1 MEQKSKIII
10 LGLVIFLVASLFL
23 FVQASSVKQQLER
36 ERDELK
42 TENTS
47 LTAKMDKLTSA
58 LRAYESKIG
67 SLNSELERV
76 MQDKADL
83 EKKYE
88 LADQARQELIEKL
101 KARRE
106 EAPVVRE
113 EPRPTYTPQNND
125 DYWADVLK
133 AKADLEAQ
141 LSRLK
146 DLQISNEQLQR
157 GKANFDL
164 ELNSLKREKDDL
176 VRQLEYNKRLLDGM
190 AQELVRE
197 KNDKSKIEDTY
208 KTIRSE
214 NAVLTRQI
222 SSLNTRKVDLEKGL
236 QELKTEKAAL
246 ERRVSEMESML
257 NDKLGQID
265 NLKDKIDVIK
275 SGVPVEEKSEPV
287 QLPQIIV
294 KPKPSAKGR
303 SEDSG
308 GALVGRIMAVNKE
321 NNFVIIDLGSEAGV
335 KARDNFRVY
344 RGEKPIANIE
354 VIQVR
359 QGISACDIKNQ
370 GAAIKIG
377 DTVR

>member
-47 LTAKMDKLTSA
+47 LTAKMKLTSA

-141 LSRLK
+141 LSSVRSELK

-157 GKANFDL
+157 EKANFDL
-164 ELNSLKREKDDL
+164 ELNSLKR
-176 VRQLEYNKRLLDGM
+176 
-190 AQELVRE
+190 
-197 KNDKSKIEDTY
+197 
-208 KTIRSE
+208 
-214 NAVLTRQI
+214 
-222 SSLNTRKVDLEKGL
+222 
-236 QELKTEKAAL
+236 
-246 ERRVSEMESML
+246 
-257 NDKLGQID
+257 
-265 NLKDKIDVIK
+265 
-275 SGVPVEEKSEPV
+275 
-287 QLPQIIV
+287 
-294 KPKPSAKGR
+294 
-303 SEDSG
+303 
-308 GALVGRIMAVNKE
+308 
-321 NNFVIIDLGSEAGV
+321 
-335 KARDNFRVY
+335 
-344 RGEKPIANIE
+344 
-354 VIQVR
+354 
-359 QGISACDIKNQ
+359 
-370 GAAIKIG
+370 
-377 DTVR
+377 